1 MITLADVDYGF
12 LTNYVHLSFLAGII
26 IGFLYFRRKRVSVGG
41 TLAVG
46 YLASSIYAPLNVLA
60 TIAAAFIAFLL
71 IRFVILKI
79 FLPRPRQIF
88 AIGLAVGVVLNA
100 AWIALSHFLIPGMHS
115 TGTLQLVGVIVPGM
129 LCNSLVKQGIR
140 KTVVP
145 LTFMV
150 PAAAAIGLALT
161 SIAHALVPHSSL
173 QAAYAPQGG
182 DSDLNAFALSAA
194 SVLLAV
200 IIQESTVRS
209 LKLRT
214 AGYVTAGVLASSASH
229 PTAILVVLAV
239 SALLA
244 AIWMPYSQRIPL
256 FGKDRFFILLMLSF
270 TFSIAVEI
278 GLFLSFGMRFD
289 GPQNIVFTVLPAII
303 VNDLAQYGPKRT
315 AAGFGLSVAGCA
327 ALATTFAVA
336 G

>member
-1 MITLADVDYGF
+1 MITLADIDYGF
-12 LTNYVHLSFLAGII
+12 LTNYVHLAFLAGII

-173 QAAYAPQGG
+173 QAAYAPPGWRQ
-182 DSDLNAFALSAA
+182 
-194 SVLLAV
+194 
-200 IIQESTVRS
+200 
-209 LKLRT
+209 
-214 AGYVTAGVLASSASH
+214 
-229 PTAILVVLAV
+229 
-239 SALLA
+239 
-244 AIWMPYSQRIPL
+244 
-256 FGKDRFFILLMLSF
+256 
-270 TFSIAVEI
+270 
-278 GLFLSFGMRFD
+278 
-289 GPQNIVFTVLPAII
+289 
-303 VNDLAQYGPKRT
+303 
-315 AAGFGLSVAGCA
+315 
-327 ALATTFAVA
+327 
-336 G
+336 